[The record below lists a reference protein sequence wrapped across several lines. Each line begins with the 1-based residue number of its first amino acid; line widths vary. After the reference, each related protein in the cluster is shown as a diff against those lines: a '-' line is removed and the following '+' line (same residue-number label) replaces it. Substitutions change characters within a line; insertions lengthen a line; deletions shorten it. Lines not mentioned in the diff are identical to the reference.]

1 VPELPPVLVPAVLD
15 LVDEEDDDELPQ
27 ALSAATAVRTAS
39 PRPTKIPGLY
49 T

>member
-1 VPELPPVLVPAVLD
+1 VPEPPVLVPAVLD
-15 LVDEEDDDELPQ
+15 LVDDDDEDDELPQ